1 MKIVTIIGARPQF
14 IKSATVSRAI
24 KNFNQQNDRQI
35 NEILVHTGQHYDHNM
50 SQIFFDEL
58 EINRPNYN
66 LNIGS
71 GNHGKMTGSM
81 LIKIEDVLINEC
93 PDCTIVYGD
102 TNSTLAGALSSVKLN
117 IPVVHVEAGLRS
129 FNRKMP
135 EEINR
140 MLTDHISAL
149 LFCPTET
156 AVSNLKAEGIIRGVF
171 NVGDVMYDSA
181 IYFSK
186 KALSPPVGREIFAL
200 ASLHRAEN
208 TEDRSRLLNI
218 LSAINEFPIP
228 VIFPAHPRTR
238 KIIDNEKMQLSNK
251 VRIKEPLSYLSM
263 LGHLESCSFL
273 ITDSGGLQKEAFFF
287 GKKCITVRD
296 ETEWVELIECGA
308 NNVVG
313 TNKEDILNAIDWG
326 MQPLTTDNISRP
338 FGNGNAAELIINQI
352 LETFH

>member
-14 IKSATVSRAI
+14 IKSAAVSRAF
-24 KNFNQQNDRQI
+24 KKFNQGNNRQI
-35 NEILVHTGQHYDHNM
+35 NEILIHTGQHYDHNM

-58 EINRPNYN
+58 GINIPNYN
-66 LNIGS
+66 LNVGS
-71 GNHGKMTGSM
+71 GTHGEMTGSM

-93 PDCTIVYGD
+93 PKCIIVYGD
-102 TNSTLAGALSSVKLN
+102 TNSTLAGSLSAAKLH
-117 IPVVHVEAGLRS
+117 IPVVHIEAGLRS

-140 MLTDHISAL
+140 ILTDHISTL

-156 AVSNLKAEGIIRGVF
+156 AVSNLKSEGIIEGVF

-186 KALSPPVGREIFAL
+186 KFMNPIGREIFIL
-200 ASLHRAEN
+200 VSLHRAEN
-208 TEDRSRLLNI
+208 TEDRSRLFNI
-218 LSAINEFPIP
+218 LSAINELPIK
-228 VIFPAHPRTR
+228 VIFPVHPRTR
-238 KIIDNEKMQLSNK
+238 KIIDNEQMKLSDN
-251 VRIKEPLSYLSM
+251 VIIKEPFSYLSM
-263 LGHLESCSFL
+263 LGHLESCIFL

-308 NNVVG
+308 NKVVG
-313 TNKEDILNAIDWG
+313 TNKEDILNVIEWG
-326 MQPLTTDNISRP
+326 MQPLATDNISRP
-338 FGNGNAAELIINQI
+338 FGNGNAAELIVNQI